1 MTRQR
6 RRRLIKT
13 RRTVTGFL
21 LVASISFLAGM
32 TDAVGLMLTGNF
44 VSFMTGNTTRAAIAL
59 GMGEFGHAAV
69 LFSAILT
76 FIIGN
81 ALGIVIAH
89 AADRRAF
96 VVLACVSIL
105 LAAAAGFAEPSLVLV
120 QFYLVV
126 LAMGMVN
133 ATVEHIE
140 GLPIGLTYVT
150 GALSRFGRGLGRF
163 LLGDRDFLWTVQI
176 VPWSGMIS
184 GAIIGALLAGAF
196 GAHALWLV
204 SMVALVLA
212 LSTLFIPRPLQRR
225 FNQRFVISASTV
237 RRPK

>member
-13 RRTVTGFL
+13 RRRVTGLL
-21 LVASISFLAGM
+21 LVASIAFLAGM

-44 VSFMTGNTTRAAIAL
+44 VSFMTGNTTRAAIAF
-59 GMGEFGHAAV
+59 GTGDFGHALV
-69 LFSAILT
+69 LLAAIVT
-76 FIIGN
+76 FIAGN
-81 ALGIVIAH
+81 ALGIVVAH
-89 AADRRAF
+89 LADRRAF
-96 VVLACVSIL
+96 VVLVCVSVL
-105 LAAAAGFAEPSLVLV
+105 LAAAASLGLPSLLLV

-150 GALSRFGRGLGRF
+150 GALSRFGRGIGRF
-163 LLGDRDFLWTVQI
+163 LLGDRDFAWTVQI

-184 GAIIGALLAGAF
+184 GAVIGAVLAHSLGA
-196 GAHALWLV
+196 GALWLV
-204 SMVALVLA
+204 SIVAFLLALV
-212 LSTLFIPRPLQRR
+212 TLLIPRPLQHR
-225 FNQRFVISASTV
+225 FNQRLMISSSMA
-237 RRPK
+237 RRTK

>member
-13 RRTVTGFL
+13 RRRVTGLF
-21 LVASISFLAGM
+21 LVASIAFLAGM
-32 TDAVGLMLTGNF
+32 TDAVGLILTGNF
-44 VSFMTGNTTRAAIAL
+44 VSFMTGNTTRAAIAF
-59 GMGEFGHAAV
+59 GTGDFGHAVV

-76 FIIGN
+76 FVAGN
-81 ALGIVIAH
+81 ALGIVVAH
-89 AADRRAF
+89 VAERRAF

-105 LAAAAGFAEPSLVLV
+105 LAAAGGITQPSLVLV

-150 GALSRFGRGLGRF
+150 GALSRFGRGIGRF
-163 LLGDRDFLWTVQI
+163 LLGDRDFAWTVQI

-184 GAIIGALLAGAF
+184 GAVIGALLAGAL
-196 GAHALWLV
+196 GAGALWLV

-225 FNQRFVISASTV
+225 FNQRLIVATSMV
-237 RRPK
+237 RRSK